1 MKNGKIASF
10 FYNGVLFGVSLIRL
24 NFSIEKNYT
33 NFVGKKSG
41 KVTIIRLQR
50 ERSIACKLNC
60 H

>member
-33 NFVGKKSG
+33 NFVGKKAEKS
-41 KVTIIRLQR
+41 RLFGFKGR
-50 ERSIACKLNC
+50 EVSLVN
-60 H
+60 